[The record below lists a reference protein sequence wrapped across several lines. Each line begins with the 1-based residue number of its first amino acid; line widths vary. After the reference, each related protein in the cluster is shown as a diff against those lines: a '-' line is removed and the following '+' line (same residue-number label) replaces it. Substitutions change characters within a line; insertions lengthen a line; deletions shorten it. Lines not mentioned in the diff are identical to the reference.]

1 MAKTHSMPPDFEQ
14 SLQALADLVE
24 ALESDTLSLEQS
36 LEQFEQGI
44 QLVRHCQAALG
55 DAEQRV
61 EQVLADGTL
70 HDMSLEE

>member
-14 SLQALADLVE
+14 SLQALAVLVE
-24 ALESDTLSLEQS
+24 ALESDTLSLEQA
-36 LEQFEQGI
+36 LEQFEHGI
-44 QLVRHCQAALG
+44 QLVRHCQAVLG

-70 HDMSLEE
+70 QDVSLED